1 MVSPFCDELRGLI
14 RMAKPKKSPYVSTGV
29 NLETEVVEFLDRL
42 AAQEERPRSF
52 LINRIIRDYA
62 ERTGTP
68 LQRKRPDEE
77 ASPVFTET
85 TTA

>member
-1 MVSPFCDELRGLI
+1 
-14 RMAKPKKSPYVSTGV
+14 MAKPKKSPYVSTGV

-42 AAQEERPRSF
+42 ATQEERPRSF
-52 LINRIIRDYA
+52 IINRIIRDYA

-68 LQRKRPDEE
+68 LHRKGPDDEG
-77 ASPVFTET
+77 PKVFTET